1 MSLLSISAA
10 RFVTLIQSGNQIWL
24 NVFHSVHW
32 GEIHVG
38 NKIYWGRPINISN
51 LHLTPQTR
59 GSSDNLSFNHVS
71 PFTAL
76 TLSVSAGPRKRSFKE
91 LSREAVCV
99 CVYVCLC
106 HCVYSWCVCKP
117 QRLQSQTK
125 ASLFIFVH
133 YHKWWVQ
140 AQHLETVVF
149 VRQYLTWNKCSFVTF
164 EEFQR
169 NWELS
174 LIWWDE
180 VFITLFIQVIL
191 NQSNWWLTLGEA
203 WYWLKKHSNLLEE
216 FVPDL
221 SQVN

>member
-1 MSLLSISAA
+1 MC
-10 RFVTLIQSGNQIWL
+10 QQDPG
-24 NVFHSVHW
+24 
-32 GEIHVG
+32 
-38 NKIYWGRPINISN
+38 
-51 LHLTPQTR
+51 
-59 GSSDNLSFNHVS
+59 
-71 PFTAL
+71 
-76 TLSVSAGPRKRSFKE
+76 
-91 LSREAVCV
+91 REASKSWAEKQ
-99 CVYVCLC
+99 CVYVCM
-106 HCVYSWCVCKP
+106 CVCVIVYTHGVFANPKGCSHR
-117 QRLQSQTK
+117 QKRHY
-125 ASLFIFVH
+125 FIFVH

-174 LIWWDE
+174 LTVWDE

-203 WYWLKKHSNLLEE
+203 WYWLKKHINLLEE